1 MKRWLLAL
9 WSIEVHIRAIIG
21 LARYLDR
28 RLPWAGHYVAL
39 VIDRLLLI
47 LYGVDVTSAR
57 VNVRKLSVSH
67 PVGVLL
73 GGNGIVSPGRVVVMA
88 GVKFVGRS
96 PTNPE
101 YLARHKEGR
110 VFVLG
115 DNVVIGAGSIL
126 VGPLDVCD
134 NVVIG
139 AMSLVNRSITEP
151 GVYVGIPAVK
161 ISDDVTEEWVAHL

>member
-73 GGNGIVSPGRVVVMA
+73 GGNGMVSGGRVSVM
-88 GVKFVGRS
+88 S
-96 PTNPE
+96 
-101 YLARHKEGR
+101 
-110 VFVLG
+110 
-115 DNVVIGAGSIL
+115 
-126 VGPLDVCD
+126 
-134 NVVIG
+134 
-139 AMSLVNRSITEP
+139 
-151 GVYVGIPAVK
+151 GIC
-161 ISDDVTEEWVAHL
+161 TR